1 MSDSSDT
8 TASDSADQAVA
19 PMRRPAEGIPE
30 IVDSPAALRNTAGAL
45 QSGTGP
51 IAIDAE
57 RASGHRYDQRAY
69 LVQLR
74 REGSGTHLIDPI
86 PLSDTTILAN
96 ALANEEWILHAA
108 TQDLPC
114 LRDIGLSP
122 SALFDTELAGRLLGL
137 PRVGLAGMTE
147 DLLGIGLAKQHSA
160 ADWSRR
166 PLPADWLAYAALDV
180 ELLVELRAVL
190 TDMLHQA
197 ERWEWAQQ
205 EFNYLLTWQPQER
218 PDPWRRVSGVSRLSD
233 PRDLAV
239 ARELWQTRDTIA
251 QRADQ
256 PPGRILP
263 NGAII
268 AAVKAAPTSQTDL
281 KGLPEFRNQRRS
293 MNNWW
298 RAIQRARTLPEAEL
312 PPRKLDGGIPHH
324 RNWGQRNPAAA
335 TLLGPIRQAITD
347 HAQELGITHE
357 VLVSPEAVRSLVWQR
372 VGQPVDERDFAE
384 HLEDQQVR
392 AWQIAHVLPLIV
404 QAWQIPE

>member
-1 MSDSSDT
+1 MSDSPDS
-8 TASDSADQAVA
+8 AAVDSADQAGA
-19 PMRRPAEGIPE
+19 PLRRPAEGIPE
-30 IVDSPAALRNTAGAL
+30 IVASPAALRNTAIAL
-45 QSGTGP
+45 QAGSGP
-51 IAIDAE
+51 IAVDAE

-69 LVQLR
+69 LIQLR
-74 REGSGTHLIDPI
+74 REGSGTHLIDPV
-86 PLSDTTILAN
+86 PLGDTTLLAN
-96 ALANEEWILHAA
+96 ALSEAEWILHAA

-114 LRDIGLSP
+114 LRELGLQP
-122 SALFDTELAGRLLGL
+122 PALFDTELAGRLLGL

-190 TDMLHQA
+190 IDMLQQA
-197 ERWEWAQQ
+197 DRWHWAQQ
-205 EFNYLLTWQPQER
+205 EFTYLLTWQPQER
-218 PDPWRRVSGVSRLSD
+218 PDPWRRVSGVSRLND
-233 PRDLAV
+233 RRDLAI

-263 NGAII
+263 NAAII
-268 AAVKAAPTSQTDL
+268 AAVKAAPTSTGQL
-281 KGLPEFRNQRRS
+281 KELPEFRNQRRS

-298 RAIQRARTLPEAEL
+298 RAIERGRTLPESEL
-312 PPRKLDGGIPHH
+312 PPRKIEGGVPHH

-335 TLLGPIRQAITD
+335 QLLAPIRQAIAD

-357 VLVSPEAVRSLVWQR
+357 VLVSPETVRTLVWQR
-372 VGQPVDERDFAE
+372 VGQPVDEVAFAE
-384 HLEDQQVR
+384 QLAEQQVR
-392 AWQIAHVLPLIV
+392 DWQIEHVLPLIV
-404 QAWQIPE
+404 QAWQSPE